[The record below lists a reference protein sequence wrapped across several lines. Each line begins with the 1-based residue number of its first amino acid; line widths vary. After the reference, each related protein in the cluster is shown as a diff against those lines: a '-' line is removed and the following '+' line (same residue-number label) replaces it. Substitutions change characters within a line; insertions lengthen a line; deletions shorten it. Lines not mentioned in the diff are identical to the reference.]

1 MLRKIFNFLEYIFT
15 IASLILYTG
24 GIVNVIATDGMS
36 EGDLDV
42 GGAATDSSKFA
53 IVKILYP
60 ITYLIALLLLSR
72 TTGKSSKL
80 SIIILK
86 NFPVVLLVGLAV
98 LSTVW
103 SELPEMTISRSFA
116 LVGTTIFGIYLANRY
131 SLRQQLVLLSHTF
144 LAIICLSIVFMVALP
159 QYGLMGGIHAG
170 AARGIYTHKNEFGR
184 LISLGAIV
192 FLMQPKYSVD
202 LALIDRDLGAKSLE
216 RFRSFPAAN
225 LRASSSSKVD
235 PIAPVEKKKNFF
247 QYLVIYIGL
256 GLAILLMVL
265 SKSSGAIVNFA
276 VVTMFLAFFKIE
288 QLQFH
293 QKFIALVGVITLSA
307 IAATVIVPN
316 PDILFTSMGKSSDL
330 TGRDDI
336 WGILL
341 DLLSRNPLLGFG
353 YGAFWEKYRPL
364 VASAAGWNVP
374 DAHNGF
380 LDLTM
385 SVGLLGLTFFA
396 IGYLYTFFKSFT
408 KFFQTKTDENIYP
421 VILLVYIFIS
431 NISETGLF
439 TCNNIFWL
447 LYTTISCSVALS
459 SQKTVLIAP
468 KSPFA

>member
-36 EGDLDV
+36 EGDLDI

-53 IVKILYP
+53 IVKVLYP
-60 ITYLIALLLLSR
+60 ITYIIALLLLTR
-72 TTGKSSKL
+72 TIGKSSKL
-80 SIIILK
+80 TIIILK

-103 SELPEMTISRSFA
+103 SEIPEMTISRSFA

-131 SLRQQLVLLSHTF
+131 TLRQQLVILSHTF
-144 LAIICLSIVFMVALP
+144 LAIILLSIVFMVALP
-159 QYGLMGGIHAG
+159 QYGLMGGVHAG

-184 LISLGAIV
+184 MISLGAIV
-192 FLMQPKYSVD
+192 FLMQSKYLVD
-202 LALIDRDLGAKSLE
+202 LNLIDPRLRSKSLK
-216 RFRSFPAAN
+216 RFRRLKTN
-225 LRASSSSKVD
+225 QLRAAPSFKVD
-235 PIAPVEKKKNFF
+235 PIAPIEKKKNFF

-276 VVTMFLAFFKIE
+276 IVTMFLAFFKIE

-293 QKFIALVGVITLSA
+293 QKFIALIGVITLVA
-307 IAATVIVPN
+307 IGATIIVPN

-341 DLLSRNPLLGFG
+341 DLLSKNPLLGFG

-364 VASAAGWNVP
+364 VAAAARWNVP

-385 SVGLLGLTFFA
+385 SVGLLGLTLFA
-396 IGYLYTFFKSFT
+396 IGYLYTFFKSFAN
-408 KFFQTKTDENIYP
+408 FFQTKTDENIYP
-421 VILLVYIFIS
+421 LILLIYIFIS

-447 LYTTISCSVALS
+447 LYTTISCSVTFS
-459 SQKTVLIAP
+459 PQKTALITP